1 MCQCKETRKMSTL
14 VWMSF
19 STQEIRVNSAMDQ
32 PVDEAV
38 PDKNQG
44 TGNGLLPVTE
54 SPEGSM

>member
-1 MCQCKETRKMSTL
+1 MSTL
-14 VWMSF
+14 VWMGF

>member
-1 MCQCKETRKMSTL
+1 MSTL

-19 STQEIRVNSAMDQ
+19 STQGDRVNSAMDQ

-38 PDKNQG
+38 PNKNQG

-54 SPEGSM
+54 V